1 MLNDIK
7 TLRFYFIT
15 DDSAPALSPAE
26 QVRIALG
33 AGATCVQYRNK
44 HYAPDC
50 LAEVVLIRQLC
61 RDRDVPFVVN
71 DNIGL
76 ARQVM
81 ADGVHLG
88 QDDAPPARAREL
100 LGDSA
105 IVGISVS
112 DLDELARTD
121 LAPCDY
127 MGTGAVFPTGTK
139 PDAATIDGL
148 AGLEAVVKRSPL
160 PVVAIGGITARNAT
174 ACFEHGASG
183 VAVIS
188 FISRAEDP
196 LTNARQLAAVCQ
208 KAGRG

>member
-1 MLNDIK
+1 METDKLAAA
-7 TLRFYFIT
+7 LRFYFIT

-26 QVRIALG
+26 QVRIALE

-44 HYAPDC
+44 HYGPDC

-71 DNIGL
+71 DNIDL
-76 ARQVM
+76 ARRVM

-112 DLDELARTD
+112 DPDELAKTD

-127 MGTGAVFPTGTK
+127 MGN
-139 PDAATIDGL
+139 
-148 AGLEAVVKRSPL
+148 SPFKM
-160 PVVAIGGITARNAT
+160 IT
-174 ACFEHGASG
+174 CL
-183 VAVIS
+183 I
-188 FISRAEDP
+188 
-196 LTNARQLAAVCQ
+196 
-208 KAGRG
+208 KY